1 MCFIK
6 MRQAWDTGQEIQ
18 HKTEVKA
25 VPKVKVKGRD
35 THTPDW
41 SRMKQCNSREIIFE
55 DLLYYVFSYLV
66 TTGRMSP
73 ESYLYLACM
82 DRVLMIL
89 LSPPCSATWITKDI
103 HFTPQKFC
111 FDLLLKAE
119 DWPW

>member
-55 DLLYYVFSYLV
+55 DLLYYVFSYL
-66 TTGRMSP
+66 
-73 ESYLYLACM
+73 
-82 DRVLMIL
+82 
-89 LSPPCSATWITKDI
+89 ITQQVGC
-103 HFTPQKFC
+103 PQSLIC
-111 FDLLLKAE
+111 T
-119 DWPW
+119 